1 MKRLIV
7 FYVFT
12 STICFGQE
20 TTTLKVNQTVNST
33 SCLSVQTN
41 VHTDNEN
48 LNIPNSKEL
57 KVYNPEDL
65 TVNSISEEATSAFFP
80 KGSNNNESEF
90 KQYPNIVN
98 FETEK

>member
-1 MKRLIV
+1 MKRFIV

-20 TTTLKVNQTVNST
+20 TTTFKVNQTVNST

-41 VHTDNEN
+41 VPTENQN

-57 KVYNPEDL
+57 KVYNPEEL
-65 TVNSISEEATSAFFP
+65 TVNSISEEAASAFFP
-80 KGSNNNESEF
+80 KESNNNESEI
-90 KQYPNIVN
+90 KQYQNIVN
-98 FETEK
+98 VETEK